1 MTGLEELRT
10 KTTKEMSR
18 HKLLDKLQK
27 YYRYYHVAVLIIAIS
42 FIVSNLAVSYNP
54 TILALFK

>member
-1 MTGLEELRT
+1 
-10 KTTKEMSR
+10 MSR